1 MDVVRDI
8 SDWVVVMAAGKII
21 AEGPP
26 ESISQNKAVVD
37 AYLGAHHDA
46 PLTVEEEDR
55 VLAQA
60 DAALGREDRGSA
72 DPGTDEISSE
82 GRTR

>member
-1 MDVVRDI
+1 M
-8 SDWVVVMAAGKII
+8 
-21 AEGPP
+21 
-26 ESISQNKAVVD
+26 VD

-60 DAALGREDRGSA
+60 EAAIAREERATSA
-72 DPGTDEISSE
+72 DGSDVISSD
-82 GRTR
+82 GPGGQR